1 MQDSTIYYAGDEP
14 AIGELRKSYSDCL
27 TGLDF
32 FFEQSQDAY
41 EDRRCIWP
49 GKTKDLRKHGKDA
62 FPWDGA
68 SDNEAQLINEK
79 ISAYVSLLMFALRR
93 ANIRAYGIDMTDAK
107 KARAQSAFFKWLRDN
122 NIRDFYAQAE
132 RCANYWLEKG
142 LMITHVG
149 WESSER
155 TFLETVTL
163 QALAEQN
170 PGVAE
175 LIADPTTEAEAAMV
189 LQESIP
195 TLKAGRAKKVVQL
208 LRETGEA
215 PIPFSKR
222 TINRPQVEACSPDGD
237 VFFPAWCVDP
247 QRSPYVFFRTFMTP
261 QEIEQKVKTD
271 GWNHEWAEYAIEHLV
286 GVDSAKMVRE
296 YASGSSVTIGEY
308 TTAQADV
315 VEIVYAYQRLIDEED
330 GAEGIYR
337 TVFCPTQGGPLDE
350 DTPDFAKHELLSGM
364 DEYPLITTRLVEDQ
378 KRIYDL
384 QNFADLF
391 RGTQKQVKTERDGR
405 TDRSSMATL
414 PPIWHG
420 AGRKPKDYGP
430 GRFIPV
436 TREGELG
443 FAPTPPFDTGSMEI
457 EMALIKQSDRVVG
470 LDPED
475 PDSAIKKQFFVDKFL
490 EHWAKV
496 LKLCEKQH
504 RRYGDPRVN
513 FRVTGYAEQ
522 QTYEADTMGGDPD
535 LIVTYDV
542 LNNDPETIEKKLAQ
556 LTAISMQDRY
566 GKINQEALIEFAV
579 GAIDPV
585 MADSIIMSKEDS
597 TQKILE
603 DVTDR
608 LAKAYA
614 GIDIGAG
621 KGGAEVALQ
630 AIQKWAQ
637 EPDVAERLQNDEAFT
652 KRIQN
657 IGQQYQFQI
666 TQAQNAEIGK
676 LGGTPSTFQGV
687 K

>member
-14 AIGELRKSYSDCL
+14 EVGALRTSYQQCL

-32 FFEQSQDAY
+32 YFEQAHDAY
-41 EDRRCIWP
+41 NDRRCLWP
-49 GKTKDLRKHGKDA
+49 GKTKDLRKHGKES

-93 ANIRAYGIDMTDAK
+93 ANIRAYGMDMADAK

-149 WESSER
+149 WESASR
-155 TFLETVTL
+155 TFLESVSL
-163 QALAEQN
+163 EDIGNQN

-175 LIADPTTEAEAAMV
+175 LIMDPSTESEAVMV
-189 LQESIP
+189 LQQSIP
-195 TLKAGRAKKVVQL
+195 TLKAGRARKVVKL
-208 LRETGEA
+208 LRTTGAA

-222 TINRPQVEACSPDGD
+222 TVNRPQVEACSPDGD
-237 VFFPAWCVDP
+237 VFYPSWCVDP
-247 QRSPYVFFRTFMTP
+247 QRSPYVFFRTFMTA
-261 QEIEQKVKTD
+261 QEIDQKVTTD
-271 GWNHEWAEYAIEHLV
+271 GWDADWAAYAIEHLV
-286 GVDSAKMVRE
+286 GVDSTKMVRE
-296 YASGSSVTIGEY
+296 YASGSNVTIGEY
-308 TTAQADV
+308 TTSQADV
-315 VEIVYAYQRLIDEED
+315 VEVVYSYRRLVDEED

-337 TVFCPTQGGPLDE
+337 TVFAPNQGNVPMDA
-350 DTPDFAKHELLSGM
+350 PDYAKHELLSGM
-364 DEYPLITTRLVEDQ
+364 DDYPLIVTRLVEDQ

-384 QNFADLF
+384 QTFADLF
-391 RGTQKQVKTERDGR
+391 RGAQKQVKTERDGR

-414 PPIWHG
+414 PPIWHR
-420 AGRKPKDYGP
+420 AGRRPKDYGP

-436 TREGELG
+436 AREGELG

-475 PDSAIKKQFFVDKFL
+475 PDSGIKKQFYVDKFL

-513 FRVTGYAEQ
+513 FRVTGYAEP
-522 QTYEADTMGGDPD
+522 QTYVADTMGGDPD

-542 LNNDPETIEKKLAQ
+542 LNNDPETIEKKLQQ
-556 LTAISMQDRY
+556 LSAVAMQDRY

-585 MADSIIMSKEDS
+585 MADSIILSKEDS
-597 TQKILE
+597 TQKVLE

-608 LAKAYA
+608 LTKAYA

-621 KGGAEVALQ
+621 QGGAEVALQ
-630 AIQKWAQ
+630 AIEMWAA
-637 EPDVAERLQNDEAFT
+637 EPDIAERLQNDEAFG
-652 KRIQN
+652 KRVQN

-676 LGGTPSTFQGV
+676 LGGTPATFQGV